1 MAPSFA
7 SRATWSA
14 SLPVESA
21 CEIKVLTGDE
31 ELVASYRL
39 RYDVYGGLGYIR
51 TANRSRLEIDE
62 YDPFSIPFGAF
73 VGGRLAG
80 TLRLIVSE
88 KQPEYVEAIGRVLS
102 EAGDPELIE
111 QASRLRRHPLP
122 SIISTQVM
130 RQIDRFN
137 IERFPV
143 RELSRTIVHPDH
155 RGGGISRGL
164 MELGL
169 AISAE
174 RGPAILIGGCL
185 AEHVPMYAKYGYVEL
200 PGTPR
205 DLYDSVGQLA
215 HAVVCRT
222 DVLPQPTRGHVDKL
236 LRRMQSGADTCTL
249 DTGRGITA
257 VHRIAPRV
265 IQERKS

>member
-1 MAPSFA
+1 M
-7 SRATWSA
+7 
-14 SLPVESA
+14 
-21 CEIKVLTGDE
+21 CELKVLTTDE
-31 ELVASYRL
+31 DLVASYRL

-51 TANRSRLEIDE
+51 TTNRSRLEIDE

-73 VGGRLAG
+73 VGGELVG

-88 KQPEYVEAIGRVLS
+88 KQPEYIEALGRILS
-102 EAGDPELIE
+102 HQHDPELIE

-130 RQIDRFN
+130 RQIERFN
-137 IERFPV
+137 VDRFPV
-143 RELSRTIVHPDH
+143 RELSRTIVGPDH
-155 RGGGISRGL
+155 RGAGVSRGL

-169 AISAE
+169 AISAQ
-174 RGPAILIGGCL
+174 RGPAVLIGGCL

-200 PGTPR
+200 PDTRR

-222 DVLPQPTRGHVDKL
+222 DSLPQPTRGHVDKL
-236 LRRMQSGADTCTL
+236 LRRMQSGAETCTL
-249 DTGRGITA
+249 DTGRGLKA
-257 VHRIAPRV
+257 VHHVAPRPTP
-265 IQERKS
+265 ERKI